1 VKALLEELDPAHLAR
16 PPAQPASGSQT
27 GSLAYLWP
35 AVLWTRWRRFSEVWR
50 GLGEEEQAL
59 RILFG
64 PEFARAY
71 AMVMGGQ
78 LSPTRP
84 ARPNEV
90 SRTDKLPP

>member
-1 VKALLEELDPAHLAR
+1 
-16 PPAQPASGSQT
+16 
-27 GSLAYLWP
+27 
-35 AVLWTRWRRFSEVWR
+35 VLWTRWTRFSEAWR

-78 LSPTRP
+78 LATPAKA
-84 ARPNEV
+84 ARPNTI
-90 SRTDKLPP
+90 SRTAKKPG